1 MTGMTPPPPTPA
13 TTRGPAGPVRLDA
26 WLWGVRMYK
35 TRSAATAACRAGH
48 VRLNGQPV
56 KAAQSVTIGDTIR
69 LRQPGRERILEV
81 TGLLS
86 KRVGAPEAVRHYI
99 DHSRPPVP
107 REMMAVPVRERGAG
121 RPTKRDRRQM
131 DRLRARNSEP
141 PL

>member
-1 MTGMTPPPPTPA
+1 MSEMTPPHPASRTPS
-13 TTRGPAGPVRLDA
+13 GPVRLDA

-35 TRSAATAACRAGH
+35 TRSAATAAVRAGH
-48 VRLNGQPV
+48 VRVNGAPV
-56 KAAQSVTIGDTIR
+56 KAAQSVTVGDTIR

-99 DHSRPPVP
+99 DHSPPPVP

-131 DRLRARNSEP
+131 DRLRGRDSEP

>member
-1 MTGMTPPPPTPA
+1 MTPPPPASRTPS
-13 TTRGPAGPVRLDA
+13 GPVRLDA

-35 TRSAATAACRAGH
+35 TRSAATAAVRAGH
-48 VRLNGQPV
+48 VRVNGAPV
-56 KAAQSVTIGDTIR
+56 KAAQSVTVGDTIR

-99 DHSRPPVP
+99 DHSPPPAP

-131 DRLRARNSEP
+131 DRLRGRDSEP